1 VLDEVSH
8 LEANG
13 ILTGEESLLVMIVS
27 SPKCRSGI
35 LKGLLERFL
44 GYLWASKGNSP
55 HDESILV
62 L

>member
-1 VLDEVSH
+1 VLDEVLH

-13 ILTGEESLLVMIVS
+13 ILTGEQRLLVMIIS

-35 LKGLLERFL
+35 LKDLLERFL

-55 HDESILV
+55 HDEIILV